1 MKRPIRAAKDQGSWT
16 KAKRN
21 QAGAF
26 SLHNTFAF
34 ILLVAAILA
43 GMGQT
48 GCIGLTGAQAP
59 PSNGP
64 TPQPQISFSPS
75 SVDFGSVAV
84 GGNVPRTVVISNPGG
99 AALVLSSA
107 SATGTGFSLT
117 SMTTPATVNAGQSLN
132 ISVKFTPSAAG
143 SASGSVN
150 FVTNATGSPQT
161 ISLTGTGVAAASV
174 LTVIPTSINFG
185 NVNVGANSSQT
196 VTLSNTGSSSLSISQ
211 ALASGT
217 GFSMSGIA
225 TPITLAAGQNTTLT
239 AKFMPTTS
247 GNASGN
253 ITITSNA
260 SNSSVVIPLSGTAIQ
275 PQAAISI
282 TPSPVSFGS
291 VNVGSNAT
299 QNMTITNSGTAAL
312 SITQLTASGTGYS
325 VLGFS
330 LPISVAAGQTS
341 TFTSKFAPTTAGAA
355 NGSISITSN
364 APGSPLTVSMSGTG
378 VQATIS
384 AIPSTVGFGN
394 VIVGAPNSQTVTL
407 HNGGTAS
414 LTISQATTTGTG
426 VSISGLSI
434 PATLAAGANAT
445 LNVTFSPVGA
455 GAISGSVVLTS
466 NAPTSPLTIPVTG
479 TGVAATRVINVSAS
493 NLTFGNI
500 NVSSNSVQ
508 NVTLTNNGNS
518 NVTISNIGT
527 SGAGYSAS
535 GVANGTTLSAGQST
549 SLSVT
554 FAPTIAGAASGNVT
568 ITSNASNSPG
578 NISLT
583 GTGIQT
589 AISHSVTLSW
599 TASTSTVVGYNIY
612 RSTVPGGPYTLV
624 TSSPVSTTTYTDTT
638 VQAGVTYYYVVTAV
652 DASGNE
658 SVYSNEAS
666 ASVPTP

>member
-1 MKRPIRAAKDQGSWT
+1 
-16 KAKRN
+16 
-21 QAGAF
+21 
-26 SLHNTFAF
+26 
-34 ILLVAAILA
+34 
-43 GMGQT
+43 
-48 GCIGLTGAQAP
+48 
-59 PSNGP
+59 
-64 TPQPQISFSPS
+64 
-75 SVDFGSVAV
+75 
-84 GGNVPRTVVISNPGG
+84 
-99 AALVLSSA
+99 
-107 SATGTGFSLT
+107 
-117 SMTTPATVNAGQSLN
+117 
-132 ISVKFTPSAAG
+132 
-143 SASGSVN
+143 
-150 FVTNATGSPQT
+150 
-161 ISLTGTGVAAASV
+161 V

-196 VTLSNTGSSSLSISQ
+196 VTLSNTGSASLSISQ
-211 ALASGT
+211 AVAGGT
-217 GFSMSGIA
+217 GFSMSGLA
-225 TPITLAAGQNTTLT
+225 TPITLAAGQNTSLT

-260 SNSSVVIPLSGTAIQ
+260 SNSSVVIPLSGTANQ
-275 PQAAISI
+275 AQAAISI
-282 TPSPVSFGS
+282 TPSPVNFGS
-291 VNVGSNAT
+291 VNVGNNAT

-341 TFTSKFAPTTAGAA
+341 TFTTKFAPTTAGAA

-445 LNVTFSPVGA
+445 VNVTFSPAGA

-479 TGVAATRVINVSAS
+479 TGVAATRVINVSSS

-500 NVSSNSVQ
+500 NVGSNSVQ

-518 NVTISNIGT
+518 SVTISNIGT

-583 GTGIQT
+583 GTGIQ
-589 AISHSVTLSW
+589 AAVSHSVTLSW

-624 TSSPVSTTTYTDTT
+624 TSSPVSATTYTDTT